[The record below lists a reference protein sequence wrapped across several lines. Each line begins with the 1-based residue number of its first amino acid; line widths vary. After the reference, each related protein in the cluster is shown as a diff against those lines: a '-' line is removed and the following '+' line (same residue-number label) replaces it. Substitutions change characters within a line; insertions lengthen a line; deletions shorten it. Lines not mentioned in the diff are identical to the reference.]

1 MIDTEELKKIL
12 MPHMITEEINF
23 VVNAVEKQNQ
33 IEANFDFEKAMD
45 EFYKSN
51 PNCLNEI
58 NELIEK
64 HERNYD
70 AKCNR
75 I

>member
-33 IEANFDFEKAMD
+33 IESKR
-45 EFYKSN
+45 YK
-51 PNCLNEI
+51 
-58 NELIEK
+58 
-64 HERNYD
+64 Y
-70 AKCNR
+70 
-75 I
+75 